1 MSSRAVIYARQ
12 SLDRT
17 GEGAA
22 VDRQTSDCQRLAEQ
36 RGWTVTDVITDND
49 LSASTGRVR
58 PGYVRLLE
66 AMRAGSL
73 DVVVVWHVDRL
84 TRRLVDLE
92 EVIALCEQT
101 GVRLATVTGDLDLS
115 TDTGR
120 MLARILASV
129 ARGEVERKGARQR
142 AANAQRAHSGRMGWT
157 RRPFGYDRDDAGQV
171 VVVEDEAAGLK
182 AAAELVLSGSTLAA
196 AARMLDERG
205 LTTTAGKPWNVTS
218 LRRALL
224 SPRYSGRVTYR
235 GADVA
240 AGEWPVILDA
250 DTQERLTEVLRDAG
264 RRMQQGTEP
273 KFLLS
278 GLAICGRCGE
288 RMFASPMKNRGA
300 PYMGYRCPAC
310 YVSRRLNL
318 VDEVVT
324 AVVVA
329 RLSMPDAAEV
339 LTRTED
345 VAALRAEAGELRQR
359 RDDLAALLADG
370 LLSATAVRERS
381 RKLTDQ
387 LRDLEARITQTLGE
401 SPAASLVAAEDV
413 AAAWEA
419 MPLRDRKRALSLL
432 LTVTILPTGKGQR
445 FTPESVRIEWVR
457 S

>member
-12 SLDRT
+12 SLDRS

-22 VDRQTSDCQRLAEQ
+22 VERQVADCRRLAEQ
-36 RGWTVTDVITDND
+36 RSWTVTETITDND
-49 LSASTGRVR
+49 LSASTGKVR
-58 PGYVRLLE
+58 PGYQRLLE

-73 DVVVVWHVDRL
+73 DVLVVWHVDRL

-92 EVIALCEQT
+92 EVIALCEAT

-142 AANAQRAHSGRMGWT
+142 AANAQRAQAGRMGWT
-157 RRPFGYDRDDAGQV
+157 RRPFGYDHDDAGQV
-171 VVVEDEAAGLK
+171 VVVEAEAAALK
-182 AAAELVLSGSTLAA
+182 AAAELVLGGSTLAA
-196 AARMLDERG
+196 AARMLDNRG
-205 LTTTAGKPWNVTS
+205 FTTTAGKPWNVTS

-224 SPRYSGRVTYR
+224 SPRYAGRVTYN
-235 GADVA
+235 GADVGTGQWA
-240 AGEWPVILDA
+240 VILDA
-250 DTQERLTEVLRDAG
+250 GTQDRLTEVLRDVG
-264 RRMQQGTEP
+264 RRVQQGTDP

-278 GLAICGRCGE
+278 GLARCGRCG
-288 RMFASPMKNRGA
+288 RVMFASPMGVKGKRWMA
-300 PYMGYRCPAC
+300 YRCLGC
-310 YVSRRLNL
+310 YIARRQDL

-324 AVVVA
+324 AVVLG
-329 RLSMPDAAEV
+329 RLSMPDAVNV
-339 LTRTED
+339 LSRTED
-345 VAALRAEAGELRQR
+345 VSALREQAGELRQR

-370 LLSATAVRERS
+370 LLSATAVRVRS
-381 RKLTDQ
+381 QKLTEQ
-387 LRDLEARITQTLGE
+387 LRELEGRITAALGE

-432 LTVTILPTGKGQR
+432 LTVTILPAGKGHP
-445 FTPESVRIEWVR
+445 FTPDSVQIDWVQA
-457 S
+457 